1 MLDMMDVEVSPPG
14 VDVLLTDGT
23 TAHVRVITPEDAPAV
38 GAFYARL
45 SHETIVMRYFGPHPQ
60 MSPKEIEELTHPD
73 GVDVVVL
80 IAEVHDRIV
89 AVAQYYREPGRD
101 DAEVAFLVDDGYQ
114 GHGIGTIL
122 LEHLAS
128 EARRHG
134 IRQFAADTLSEN
146 HKMLNV
152 FAEAGF
158 VRQYQRSAEV
168 MRVVLDIEATPEAR
182 AAADARD
189 RTAVIR
195 SIGRLLEPHAIAVIG
210 AGRQRGTIGH
220 ELLRNLLAGG
230 FEGPVYPVNP
240 AASHVASVPCWPSV
254 GAIPDDVDLAVIAVP
269 EPAVAQAIAECGAK
283 GVSSLVVITA
293 GFAERGAQGADA
305 QHALAALAHSH
316 GMRMVGPNCFGIINT
331 SPSVSMNATFAPET
345 PLFGDAGFASQSGGL
360 GIAILGEAV
369 ARDLGLSSF
378 VSMGNKAD
386 VSGNDLLQWWEQ
398 DDATNVI
405 LLYLE
410 SFGNPRKFS
419 RIARHVGRS
428 KPIVALKSGRTQA
441 GTRAASSHTA
451 ALASSDQAVD
461 ALFRQTGVVRVETIE
476 ELFDVGEIL
485 AHQPV
490 PAGRRATIVG
500 NAGGPGVLAA
510 DACISHGLEV
520 PELSTELQGV
530 LAGLLPPGA
539 SVRNPIDLA
548 ASATADGYARA
559 LGALLASD
567 EIDVV
572 IVIFTPPLV
581 TRADD
586 VARAVVGAVDAAT
599 VEGHN
604 KPVVASFLGVSAI
617 RPILHGA
624 SRPIP
629 CFAYPENAARALAH
643 AATYGAW
650 RARPLGVVPVLD
662 NTSPNDA
669 RRMVAAGCPSGS
681 GWLTGADAQA
691 ILAAYGIG
699 VVSTTF
705 VPDAEAAETEARR
718 LGCPVA
724 LKAWG
729 PEIVHKSDLGG
740 VRLGVDGPDAVKT
753 AFSAMAAALG
763 GAMEGAVI
771 QPMVHGGVETI
782 VGFVQNAEFG
792 PQVVFGLGGT
802 AVELLGDV
810 VTRLAPLTDLDA
822 RDMVLG
828 LRATP
833 LLRGY
838 RGSPPVDIDALTDVV
853 LRLGQLAEDLPEI
866 AEVDCNPVIASSSG
880 ALVVDARMRISVDAV
895 ARADDVRHLR

>member
-1 MLDMMDVEVSPPG
+1 M
-14 VDVLLTDGT
+14 
-23 TAHVRVITPEDAPAV
+23 
-38 GAFYARL
+38 
-45 SHETIVMRYFGPHPQ
+45 
-60 MSPKEIEELTHPD
+60 
-73 GVDVVVL
+73 
-80 IAEVHDRIV
+80 
-89 AVAQYYREPGRD
+89 
-101 DAEVAFLVDDGYQ
+101 
-114 GHGIGTIL
+114 
-122 LEHLAS
+122 
-128 EARRHG
+128 
-134 IRQFAADTLSEN
+134 
-146 HKMLNV
+146 
-152 FAEAGF
+152 
-158 VRQYQRSAEV
+158 
-168 MRVVLDIEATPEAR
+168 
-182 AAADARD
+182 
-189 RTAVIR
+189 
-195 SIGRLLEPHAIAVIG
+195 
-210 AGRQRGTIGH
+210 
-220 ELLRNLLAGG
+220 
-230 FEGPVYPVNP
+230 
-240 AASHVASVPCWPSV
+240 
-254 GAIPDDVDLAVIAVP
+254 
-269 EPAVAQAIAECGAK
+269 
-283 GVSSLVVITA
+283 
-293 GFAERGAQGADA
+293 
-305 QHALAALAHSH
+305 
-316 GMRMVGPNCFGIINT
+316 
-331 SPSVSMNATFAPET
+331 
-345 PLFGDAGFASQSGGL
+345 
-360 GIAILGEAV
+360 
-369 ARDLGLSSF
+369 
-378 VSMGNKAD
+378 
-386 VSGNDLLQWWEQ
+386 
-398 DDATNVI
+398 
-405 LLYLE
+405 
-410 SFGNPRKFS
+410 
-419 RIARHVGRS
+419 
-428 KPIVALKSGRTQA
+428 
-441 GTRAASSHTA
+441 
-451 ALASSDQAVD
+451 
-461 ALFRQTGVVRVETIE
+461 
-476 ELFDVGEIL
+476 
-485 AHQPV
+485 
-490 PAGRRATIVG
+490 G

-520 PELSTELQGV
+520 PELSAELQGV

-548 ASATADGYARA
+548 ASATADGYAKA

-567 EIDVV
+567 EIDVA

-586 VARAVVGAVDAAT
+586 VAHAVVGAVDAAT
-599 VEGHN
+599 VEGRN

-624 SRPIP
+624 SRPVP

-643 AATYGAW
+643 AATYGEW
-650 RARPLGVVPVLD
+650 HARPLGVVPVLD

-669 RRMVAAGCPSGS
+669 RRMVTAGCPSGS

-691 ILAAYGIG
+691 VLAAYGIG

-705 VPDAEAAETEARR
+705 VPDAEAAEAEARR

-838 RGSPPVDIDALTDVV
+838 RGSQPVDIDALADVV

-866 AEVDCNPVIASSSG
+866 AEVDCNPVIATSSG
-880 ALVVDARMRISVDAV
+880 ALVVDARMRISGDAV